1 MANGWPF
8 VGRANELA
16 RLGSLLESG
25 TGALIL
31 GDAGVGKTALARQ
44 VERKFSAAGFPVGR
58 VTGHAVSNGTPY
70 EAFAGMLTL
79 ADISL
84 LSPVE
89 VARRTAAALPREP
102 GTRILFVVDDVQLLD
117 ERSAQVLLQLAAEG
131 TAAVLATA
139 RDLRLPAAIERLWH
153 DGLCERVHLTGL
165 TEDEVV
171 ELIET
176 VLEAPIDSAAAHAFA
191 TRSQGNPLLLREL
204 VHAALGSSALA
215 RRGTAWTLTGQPPIS
230 AGIRDL
236 VRSRLDALP
245 VRLRSALET
254 VAAGE
259 PLPLDVAAELLGDS
273 VLEDLDAGRLI
284 TVRTGLA
291 GPEVS
296 GTHPLDGEVLR
307 DSIPPLRMR
316 RLRLSLAGALEAAPR
331 PSPHDL
337 VRAALW
343 RLESGQADD
352 PERLLAGSRA
362 ARVLSLETAER
373 LARHVHET
381 SGSLQATLLLAE
393 ILTNVGR
400 SAEAVELTQALP
412 PDSLSAAD
420 REALVYCTAIEGL
433 HVGDPGGAADI
444 VGGVLAGVP
453 AASDQLRGLYASL
466 LAFDTRL
473 DEALDVAGPLVDDAG
488 VDPLARTFAA
498 VGAIGAVYWLG
509 RTQQTVTMADAIAPL
524 AESVRAA
531 VPWGPSSLELLA
543 ICALVDEGEFGQAA
557 ERARRMRARAAADRD
572 PFAGP
577 RGDYCLGR
585 VELARGLP
593 ATAMRRFRRCL
604 AGIMAFDR
612 TSVPHVSAMLARA
625 AAAVGDLKSAH
636 AAFDGCADM
645 RGMRAYEPEFELSV
659 AALLA
664 AELRMDEAAERAA
677 WAAGTAFDRA
687 QWNDAVAGYH
697 DAVRYGA
704 ARAMVVPMRE
714 AAAHVD
720 GEYPRTLLHHAVALA
735 AQDAAGLDDAAKRFE
750 AHGAIL
756 VAAEASAQAAMAH
769 TAAGRPRLAGAS
781 AAQSVSLRARCEGA
795 TSPWLAGVAGAVPLT
810 ARERQTAVLA
820 TLGHSDAAIAGRL
833 GISHRTVQTHLA
845 RVYVKLGITSRGEI
859 ADHLNV

>member
-1 MANGWPF
+1 M
-8 VGRANELA
+8 
-16 RLGSLLESG
+16 LESG

-31 GDAGVGKTALARQ
+31 GDAGVGKSALARQ

-89 VARRTAAALPREP
+89 VARRTAAALPRKP

-153 DGLCERVHLTGL
+153 DGLCERVQLAGL

-176 VLEAPIDSAAAHAFA
+176 VLEAPMDSAAAHAFA

-215 RRGTAWTLTGQPPIS
+215 RRGTAWALTGQPPVS
-230 AGIRDL
+230 AGIGTWSGRGSTRCPRGSGPPSR
-236 VRSRLDALP
+236 RSRPGNRCRSTSPPNCWERAS
-245 VRLRSALET
+245 LRIST
-254 VAAGE
+254 
-259 PLPLDVAAELLGDS
+259 P
-273 VLEDLDAGRLI
+273 RLI
-284 TVRTGLA
+284 AVRTGLA

-352 PERLLAGSRA
+352 PERLLAASRA

-373 LARHVHET
+373 LARHAHET

-400 SAEAVELTQALP
+400 SAEAVKLTQALP

-433 HVGDPGGAADI
+433 QVGDPGGAADI
-444 VGGVLAGVP
+444 VGGVLAGCRPPVT
-453 AASDQLRGLYASL
+453 S
-466 LAFDTRL
+466 
-473 DEALDVAGPLVDDAG
+473 
-488 VDPLARTFAA
+488 FAA
-498 VGAIGAVYWLG
+498 C
-509 RTQQTVTMADAIAPL
+509 TPPC
-524 AESVRAA
+524 S
-531 VPWGPSSLELLA
+531 PWTPGWTRRSTW
-543 ICALVDEGEFGQAA
+543 
-557 ERARRMRARAAADRD
+557 RARSWTM
-572 PFAGP
+572 
-577 RGDYCLGR
+577 
-585 VELARGLP
+585 
-593 ATAMRRFRRCL
+593 
-604 AGIMAFDR
+604 
-612 TSVPHVSAMLARA
+612 
-625 AAAVGDLKSAH
+625 
-636 AAFDGCADM
+636 
-645 RGMRAYEPEFELSV
+645 PEWT
-659 AALLA
+659 
-664 AELRMDEAAERAA
+664 R
-677 WAAGTAFDRA
+677 
-687 QWNDAVAGYH
+687 
-697 DAVRYGA
+697 
-704 ARAMVVPMRE
+704 
-714 AAAHVD
+714 
-720 GEYPRTLLHHAVALA
+720 
-735 AQDAAGLDDAAKRFE
+735 
-750 AHGAIL
+750 
-756 VAAEASAQAAMAH
+756 
-769 TAAGRPRLAGAS
+769 
-781 AAQSVSLRARCEGA
+781 
-795 TSPWLAGVAGAVPLT
+795 
-810 ARERQTAVLA
+810 
-820 TLGHSDAAIAGRL
+820 
-833 GISHRTVQTHLA
+833 
-845 RVYVKLGITSRGEI
+845 
-859 ADHLNV
+859 